1 MQDSDNIEFS
11 VVVPICNEEEN
22 IHELYRRLTSVM
34 ESLCEGMDKPAD
46 CYEIIMVDDGSKDN
60 SWRII
65 EEIRAGDGRVKG
77 ISFSRNFGHHIAI
90 TAGIDYAKG
99 RAVVLLDGDLQDPP
113 EEIPRLFEK
122 FREGYDLVYGIRQ
135 ERKDPFFKKLTSY
148 LFWWI
153 LRKFSG
159 VDIPQGQTMLRILS
173 GRLVGVLK
181 EMREHARFVH
191 GMMAWA
197 GFKTTTLEVKHEP
210 RVKGKSKYNVQKMF
224 KLAFHAVTSFST
236 VPLRLATYT
245 GFASSLISFIAGV
258 YFLYKKIA
266 YGIPVLGYASIIIS
280 IFFVGGIQLL
290 VLGIFG
296 EYLGRTYQEIQ
307 KRPLYIVRESLL

>member
-11 VVVPICNEEEN
+11 VVVPVYNEEEN
-22 IHELYRRLTSVM
+22 ISELYRRLTSVM
-34 ESLCEGMDKPAD
+34 ESLCEGMNKPAD

-60 SWRII
+60 SWRVI
-65 EEIRAGDGRVKG
+65 EEIHVGDKRVKG

-90 TAGIDYAKG
+90 TAGMDYVKG

-135 ERKDPFFKKLTSY
+135 ERKDPVFKKLTSY

-173 GRLVGVLK
+173 RRLVGVLK

-197 GFKTTTLEVKHEP
+197 GFKTTTLEIKHNP
-210 RVKGKSKYNVQKMF
+210 RVRGKSKYNVQKMF

-236 VPLRLATYT
+236 VPLRLATYM
-245 GFASSLISFIAGV
+245 GFASSLISFIVGV

-280 IFFVGGIQLL
+280 LFFVGGIQLL
-290 VLGIFG
+290 VLGLFG
-296 EYLGRTYQEIQ
+296 EYLGRTYQELQ